1 MTPVNANSEQ
11 YNTKDLIR
19 SSKPLQDPQK
29 RGCVEFYK
37 HSSVN
42 LKEKHRLECPQVYHP
57 KVLIP
62 PRKMKFRQ
70 FFGLTGRGGAS
81 AQTNMDDIR
90 TEDRTGKIFFSFMY
104 FVLLRILEHEKS

>member
-1 MTPVNANSEQ
+1 MD
-11 YNTKDLIR
+11 NTKDLIR

-90 TEDRTGKIFFSFMY
+90 TEDRTGKIFFFL
-104 FVLLRILEHEKS
+104 FVFCFFTIPKKKKKKKKKKK

>member
-1 MTPVNANSEQ
+1 
-11 YNTKDLIR
+11 
-19 SSKPLQDPQK
+19 
-29 RGCVEFYK
+29 
-37 HSSVN
+37 
-42 LKEKHRLECPQVYHP
+42 
-57 KVLIP
+57 
-62 PRKMKFRQ
+62 MKFRQ